1 MYLKV
6 LKEKIQG
13 WLIGVRMAVLKRSET
28 SKFSITQSDIL
39 NATKFA
45 GSIEGSMENFLA
57 TGNIRSPSGLGL
69 MQDKGL
75 TIVAENIN
83 RMRFMSHFKAVHR
96 GSFFQEMRTTEP
108 RQLLPDAWGFICP
121 VHTPDGAPC
130 GLLNH
135 LSLNCIV
142 TDIPDPKAVKNI
154 PLVLASLGMDSIT
167 SMMVDQTVK
176 DHYVVQLDGAIIG
189 YLYKPF
195 APDLV
200 RQLRIYKAEGVKVPY
215 MLEIVM
221 VPFKESAAQFPGL
234 FLFTGPARMMRPLYN
249 LQAGKIE
256 FVGTFEQ
263 VYMDI
268 CVVPSERYEGVTTHM
283 EITKTSFMSNLAHLI
298 PMPDC
303 NQSPRNMY
311 QCQMGKQT
319 MGTPCHNWSL
329 QAETKLYRLQ
339 TPGSP
344 LFRPVHHD
352 NINMDD
358 FAMGT
363 NAIVAVIS
371 YTVSI
376 SFLLKCFSD
385 ILEPARSVLSFLWQA
400 GILLSIRFSYR
411 VYSCVNLEVLLG
423 NQQINFHF
431 VSKMYFNFHAVL
443 ILMSF
448 LIN

>member
-1 MYLKV
+1 MFDLLLGGHLYLKV

-13 WLIGVRMAVLKRSET
+13 WLIGLRMAIIKRSEAA
-28 SKFSITQSDIL
+28 KFSLNQNEIL
-39 NATKFA
+39 KAAKFA
-45 GSIEGSMENFLA
+45 GGIESSMENFLA

-83 RMRFMSHFKAVHR
+83 RMRFMSHFKAIHR

-135 LSLNCIV
+135 LSLNSIV
-142 TDIPDPKAVKNI
+142 TDISDPEIVKNI
-154 PLVLASLGMDSIT
+154 PLVLAELGMTSIR
-167 SMMVDQTVK
+167 SFLPSHNMK
-176 DHYVVQLDGAIIG
+176 NYYIVQLDGKLIG
-189 YLYKPF
+189 YLHKSH
-195 APDLV
+195 AAELV
-200 RQLRIYKAEGVKVPY
+200 EQLRFYKTEGVKVPY
-215 MLEIVM
+215 MLEIVL
-221 VPFKESAAQFPGL
+221 VPFKDCTAQYPGL
-234 FLFTGPARMMRPLYN
+234 FLFTGPARMMRPVYN
-249 LQAGKIE
+249 LKAGKIE
-256 FVGTFEQ
+256 FIGTFEQ

-268 CVVPSERYEGVTTHM
+268 CVVPSEIYKGVTTHM
-283 EITKTSFMSNLAHLI
+283 EISKTSFMSNLAHLI

-319 MGTPCHNWSL
+319 MGTPCHNWQL

-339 TPGSP
+339 TPAAP

-371 YTVSI
+371 YTVSEI
-376 SFLLKCFSD
+376 LFLFNCFFCTFN
-385 ILEPARSVLSFLWQA
+385 IKFYKV
-400 GILLSIRFSYR
+400 
-411 VYSCVNLEVLLG
+411 
-423 NQQINFHF
+423 H
-431 VSKMYFNFHAVL
+431 SKVIQCFK
-443 ILMSF
+443 
-448 LIN
+448 